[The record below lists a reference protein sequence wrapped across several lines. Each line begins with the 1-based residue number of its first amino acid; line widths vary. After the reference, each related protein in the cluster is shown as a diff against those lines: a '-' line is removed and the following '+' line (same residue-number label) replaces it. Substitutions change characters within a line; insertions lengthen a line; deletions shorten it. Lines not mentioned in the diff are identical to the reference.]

1 MRRGVPEDIS
11 SAGGGAREGTRGL
24 GLDVEYL
31 AAAIEAG
38 LGVYAVAT
46 VERAI
51 DGILREFRSDE
62 SVGGATIGAAAFGL
76 FAFRISHVSGELGV
90 RGRRPSESYD
100 VVKGWVNWP
109 HGCSP

>member
-24 GLDVEYL
+24 GLDVEHL
-31 AAAIEAG
+31 AAAVETG
-38 LGVYAVAT
+38 LGVHAVAT

-51 DGILREFRSDE
+51 DGILGEFRGDE
-62 SVGGATIGAAAFGL
+62 SVGGATIRAAAFGL

-90 RGRRPSESYD
+90 RGRRSSESNEL
-100 VVKGWVNWP
+100 VKGWI
-109 HGCSP
+109 